1 MFIILITLNKLLN
14 KNLISNNSFITLEN
28 MPEICKAAKC
38 IQICKTDLNK
48 ALKKICTNFISSS
61 DDEVADREYS
71 N

>member
-48 ALKKICTNFISSS
+48 ALKKNLYKF
-61 DDEVADREYS
+61 
-71 N
+71 